1 MKVFKCIKGKQTS
14 YHNRLKD
21 AVKNNPQIILQDR
34 GLIVPIR

>member
-21 AVKNNPQIILQDR
+21 AVKNNPQIVFEQR
-34 GLIVPIR
+34 GLIVNTH